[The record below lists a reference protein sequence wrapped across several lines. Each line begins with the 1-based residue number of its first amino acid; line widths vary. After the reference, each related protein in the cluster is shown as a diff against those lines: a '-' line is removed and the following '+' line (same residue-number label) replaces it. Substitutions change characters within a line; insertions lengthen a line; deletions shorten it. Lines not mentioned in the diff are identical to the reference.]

1 MVPTSPGH
9 PGPGNKA
16 DSKTTRKALDLRQKV
31 EGFKAVAE
39 QTVQNIG
46 KLLTD
51 ILGNLGNLLSIILK
65 VIGAI
70 LSILSFIA
78 FLKQLLELLMLL
90 LFKKDS
96 KINNENSRANTPEE
110 FLNEIGYP
118 GLTNE
123 DFSNLSTPVTPT
135 PLNTTNLPFT
145 EANLFNPIMF
155 GSFQIGDPLQP
166 GDLDIGSGKDFN
178 NHPLL
183 GDLNGIHPQLTNQL
197 YNNGTLPL
205 LGDEPLDPNIFS
217 EDLDK
222 FYDNLLDE
230 FIETDQ
236 IEYIEKL
243 YNIDF
248 EMIGYKRYRA

>member
-1 MVPTSPGH
+1 M
-9 PGPGNKA
+9 
-16 DSKTTRKALDLRQKV
+16 
-31 EGFKAVAE
+31 
-39 QTVQNIG
+39 
-46 KLLTD
+46 
-51 ILGNLGNLLSIILK
+51 
-65 VIGAI
+65 
-70 LSILSFIA
+70 
-78 FLKQLLELLMLL
+78 
-90 LFKKDS
+90 
-96 KINNENSRANTPEE
+96 
-110 FLNEIGYP
+110 
-118 GLTNE
+118 
-123 DFSNLSTPVTPT
+123 
-135 PLNTTNLPFT
+135 
-145 EANLFNPIMF
+145 
-155 GSFQIGDPLQP
+155 
-166 GDLDIGSGKDFN
+166 
-178 NHPLL
+178 L